1 MELIIAE
8 LINNPKIPKWLR
20 YVIVT
25 AICGAIIVLGVM
37 LAIKSPMLAGRIFGG
52 FLSALFAVAAIYL
65 YVEAAAQKSQTIP
78 QKITSQSR
86 SKSTITEI

>member
-1 MELIIAE
+1 MEFIIAE
-8 LINNPKIPKWLR
+8 LINNPKIPKWLL

-52 FLSALFAVAAIYL
+52 FLSALFAAA
-65 YVEAAAQKSQTIP
+65 TI
-78 QKITSQSR
+78 
-86 SKSTITEI
+86 

>member
-1 MELIIAE
+1 MEFIIAE

-37 LAIKSPMLAGRIFGG
+37 LAINAPCSQAEFSEASCTLCLPSPQSIFM
-52 FLSALFAVAAIYL
+52 
-65 YVEAAAQKSQTIP
+65 
-78 QKITSQSR
+78 
-86 SKSTITEI
+86 